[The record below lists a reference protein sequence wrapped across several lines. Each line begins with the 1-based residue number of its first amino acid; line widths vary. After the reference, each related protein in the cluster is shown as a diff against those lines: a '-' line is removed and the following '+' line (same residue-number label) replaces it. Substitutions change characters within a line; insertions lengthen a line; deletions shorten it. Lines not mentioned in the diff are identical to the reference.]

1 MINKLNIFK
10 SIKIVAGPAVFE
22 CGDGYAV
29 AWATSTKGTGCVLV
43 DGKKYW
49 DSQGGVIKTHDN
61 VHVVKLP
68 KESLKEKTYKV
79 ISERVNFKFAYNALK
94 GKIIESKSIEFS
106 GTPSGDEICILSVSD
121 VHDMAEKMYNS
132 VKHINANYDLLL
144 LLGDISSVMVKKKV
158 YISSIL
164 NYAGKLTQGKIP
176 VVYTRG
182 NHETRGEF
190 ASQMKKYFPTSTG
203 EYYFTFDFGNLSAV
217 VIDSGE
223 DKQDDHVEYS
233 GLVNFSDYRE
243 QEYNWLCSL
252 KKDDF
257 KGKYLLALSHT
268 PKLSNHFGKDWT
280 KPLKDIGAQLLIGGH
295 LHVSDFIDGELPI
308 YVECGKR
315 DNTDEFA
322 AALIILKNKTIKMKT
337 VNNKGETILE
347 KEINI

>member
-1 MINKLNIFK
+1 MKKFNIFK
-10 SIKIVAGPAVFE
+10 TIKLIAGPAVFE
-22 CGDGYAV
+22 CGDCYALV
-29 AWATSTKGTGCVLV
+29 WATSAKGTGCVLV

-68 KESLKEKTYKV
+68 KESLNGKTYKV

-94 GKIIESKSIEFS
+94 GKTTESESIKFCS
-106 GTPSGDEICILSVSD
+106 TPSGDEINILSVSD
-121 VHDMAEKMYNS
+121 VHDMAEEMYNS
-132 VKHINANYDLLL
+132 VRHINANYDLLL
-144 LLGDISSVMVKKKV
+144 LLGDISSVMVKKSV
-158 YISSIL
+158 YINSIL
-164 NYAGKLTQGKIP
+164 TYAGKLTKGRIP

-233 GLVNFSDYRE
+233 GLVNFSDYRD

-257 KGKYLLALSHT
+257 NGEYLLALSHA
-268 PKLSNHFGKDWT
+268 PMLDNHFGKDWT
-280 KPLKDIGAQLLIGGH
+280 KPLKDIGTQLLIGGH
-295 LHVSDFIDGELPI
+295 LHVSDFIEGELPV

-315 DNTDEFA
+315 DSTDEFA
-322 AALIILKNKTIKMKT
+322 AALITLKDNKINMKT